1 MQLVDFHTAMFQANL
16 QYGIELSEDEFE
28 EMALIAWQ
36 RIGNRRVRTYRYC
49 TSVTC
54 DGDHSIELP
63 CNADIIEAVTYGFE
77 DWNYT
82 DNIRVNG
89 NLNSSITEQY
99 IEGRKAF
106 NNPLYVS
113 GKFVKYERV
122 GDKLYIEPGYSG
134 RINILYRGQ
143 ILDDDGLPELTDK
156 EVDAIAAYCAYTVKF
171 KQYLQTNNKELLQA
185 AQILQSEWN
194 RLCDAARV
202 SDYVSQNEMNQILD
216 SKTSWNRK
224 IYNKSFKYS
233 K

>member
-1 MQLVDFHTAMFQANL
+1 MQNFHTPMFQANL
-16 QYGIELSEDEFE
+16 QYGTELSEDEYE
-28 EMALIAWQ
+28 EIALIAWQ
-36 RIGNRRVRTYRYC
+36 KIGNRRVRTYRYC
-49 TSVTC
+49 TSVNC
-54 DGDHSIELP
+54 NNNVIELP

-82 DNIRVNG
+82 DNIKING
-89 NLNSSITEQY
+89 DINSAFTEGY
-99 IEGRKAF
+99 IESRKAF
-106 NNPLYVS
+106 TNPLYIS

-122 GDKLYIEPGYSG
+122 GDKLYIDSSYTG

-143 ILDDDGLPELTDK
+143 VLDDDGLPELTDK

-185 AQILQSEWN
+185 VQMLQSEWI

-202 SDYVSQNEMNQILD
+202 VDHISQNEMNEILD
-216 SKTSWNRK
+216 TKTSWSRK
-224 IYNKSFKYS
+224 VYGKSLKLL

>member
-1 MQLVDFHTAMFQANL
+1 MENFHTAMFQANL
-16 QYGIELSEDEFE
+16 QYGIELQEENFE
-28 EMALIAWQ
+28 EIGLIAWQ

-49 TSVTC
+49 TNISC
-54 DGDHSIELP
+54 DGDRSIELP

-82 DNIRVNG
+82 NNIRQNG
-89 NLNSSITEQY
+89 DINSSFVENY
-99 IEGRKAF
+99 IESRKAF
-106 NNPLYVS
+106 TDPLYIS

-122 GDKLYIEPGYSG
+122 GDKLYIDSGYTG
-134 RINILYRGQ
+134 RINILYRGI

-171 KQYLQTNNKELLQA
+171 KEYLMNHNRDTLESAN
-185 AQILQSEWN
+185 ILKNEWN

-202 SDYVSQNEMNQILD
+202 SNYINQNEMNQILD
-216 SKTSWNRK
+216 AKTSWNRK
-224 IYNKSFKYS
+224 VYNKSLKKY